1 MSESSLRA
9 NSCLEL
15 SEIKRLDSLLR
26 QCETLSYDDLS
37 SCSSN
42 GDAELADY
50 MEPKGRLKSRRRRNS
65 SANLMNTTST
75 GTPPPP
81 ATSRSAAIRALS
93 NLNVFH
99 SAKKIMRMVQEN
111 PDRNSLLPRDTR
123 HAHHHHQHRPDEGDD
138 CYKTQSCSNLQK
150 PCTGSCSCC
159 AALGGGSCGC
169 FNNDQGSSP
178 ASKPSAGNAASSNNG
193 GDHFFSISENF
204 LATAADNEA
213 NAATESDCQC
223 YDPPPLTP
231 NPDPKKQTAIRKR
244 RQSEKPATN
253 PAQLLAA
260 PSDAIS
266 AMKTHKSETFVKQR
280 RFDVDEDNRI
290 VNINETPNIVP
301 ISLNDVNREPGT
313 ATFRNQKSLDNK
325 SDRSATSARS
335 MRSKFSPQYLTRKIS
350 TKTGSVGGDGDGGGG
365 GGPVGVGG
373 IAGGIGDGGAKELLL
388 GLNFEKMLPEPVE
401 TVLSL
406 GADVLPEYKL
416 QSPRVHKWTILH
428 YSPFKAV
435 WDWII
440 LILVMYTAIFT
451 PYVAAFL
458 LNEPDFNQRKNR
470 KYADDPIVIID
481 LIVDVTFVIDILIN
495 FRTTFVNGQDEV
507 VSHPGRIAVHYLS
520 GWFLIDLVAAIP
532 FDLLL
537 VGSDTDEL
545 GLDKDETTTL
555 IGLLKTARLLRL
567 VRVARKIDR
576 YSEYG
581 AAVLVLLMATFALIA
596 HWLAC
601 IWYAIGNAERPMMKN
616 KIGWLDAL
624 ADATQEYYYAN
635 NTGGGPSIKSRYV
648 TALYFTFTSLTSVG
662 FGNVAPNTDAEKIF
676 TICVMLVGSL
686 MYASI
691 FGNVSAIIQRLYS
704 GTARYHT
711 QMLRVREFIRF
722 HQIPNPLRQRLEE
735 YFQHAWT
742 YTNGIDMNSVL
753 KGFPECLQADICL
766 HLNRNLL
773 TNCSA
778 FEAASPGCLRALSLK
793 FKTTHA
799 PPGDTLVH
807 KGDVLTYLYFISRG
821 SIEILKDDVVMAILG
836 KDDIFGENPCTH
848 TTLGKSNSNVKA
860 LTYCDLHKIHRDD
873 LLDVLDLFPEFYDSF
888 VNSLEI
894 TYNMRDEEQA
904 GIELRH
910 RHMRLGSQDRDSD
923 TRSYV
928 RRINTVHHRPSQ
940 TKCDI
945 PNDRSSGQ
953 LSTNFDD
960 DRKFSISGMMT
971 QIKRSIPDLRSN
983 KHQPLT
989 STCASPNESPKSSHK
1004 HSPPGDLQSPKG
1016 AAPDAVTLSAISQR
1030 ACVCGP
1036 KEGVLPPPL
1045 PLPGGGGGGGG
1056 MRTSGTIDL
1065 NIKCSTDEDG
1075 FHHHHGAPGT
1085 SSRERDR
1092 DRDRDHRDE
1101 HRHHHSHH
1109 EHLGSSVT
1117 NQLSA
1122 LTIRLDNL
1130 EGSLKKDIRT
1140 ILDLLHQQ
1148 QQQMHQQHQLQQM
1161 QMQQS
1166 GKTAMS
1172 SYQPSESDFSF
1183 DMCGSGVGGT
1193 GGGDSG
1199 AAMARSQHQQQH
1211 SHQHQHQH
1219 QQQQQQQ
1226 QMQQRAS
1233 GTSVQR
1239 SVSQP
1244 ECANEK
1250 SLFKCSKF
1258 SSFNQPMD
1266 DTPEGHN
1273 WNIFAPIAKLES
1285 LDEIDQDSKHST
1297 GQEKPQ

>member
-1 MSESSLRA
+1 MSETSLRA
-9 NSCLEL
+9 NSCIEL
-15 SEIKRLDSLLR
+15 SEIKKLDSLLR

-37 SCSSN
+37 SSSN
-42 GDAELADY
+42 GDHELADY
-50 MEPKGRLKSRRRRNS
+50 MEPKGRMKRRNS
-65 SANLMNTTST
+65 STNLIT
-75 GTPPPP
+75 TPPI
-81 ATSRSAAIRALS
+81 TRTAIRALS
-93 NLNVFH
+93 NLNIFS
-99 SAKKIMRMVQEN
+99 SAKKIMRMVNESSSYY
-111 PDRNSLLPRDTR
+111 DRNCALP
-123 HAHHHHQHRPDEGDD
+123 QMSQES
-138 CYKTQSCSNLQK
+138 YKTKSCSSLQK
-150 PCTGSCSCC
+150 PVCYGNPK
-159 AALGGGSCGC
+159 ADE
-169 FNNDQGSSP
+169 N
-178 ASKPSAGNAASSNNG
+178 SA
-193 GDHFFSISENF
+193 DHFFSISENI
-204 LATAADNEA
+204 LTTADRENGGGAKGDCSEC
-213 NAATESDCQC
+213 ECQC
-223 YDPPPLTP
+223 PPHVDNSSNGKNGNPP
-231 NPDPKKQTAIRKR
+231 NAVSQKAIRKR
-244 RQSEKPATN
+244 RHNEKQSNNHHHHQSHQPKNSVMSPTA
-253 PAQLLAA
+253 AAAVVAA
-260 PSDAIS
+260 PVLRKPLKSDQL
-266 AMKTHKSETFVKQR
+266 VKQR
-280 RFDVDEDNRI
+280 RIDPDDENRI

-301 ISLNDVNREPGT
+301 ISLDDVTDSFPYEEACRGIDDDGEHRALPSI
-313 ATFRNQKSLDNK
+313 RKQKSLDNK
-325 SDRSATSARS
+325 SDKSQLSQADSTRSRT
-335 MRSKFSPQYLTRKIS
+335 KFSPQYLSRKIS
-350 TKTGSVGGDGDGGGG
+350 CKATSIGEGEATIEGG
-365 GGPVGVGG
+365 V
-373 IAGGIGDGGAKELLL
+373 KELLL
-388 GLNFEKMLPEPVE
+388 GHKFEKILPEPVE

-624 ADATQEYYYAN
+624 AEATQEYYYAN

-773 TNCSA
+773 NNCSA

-807 KGDVLTYLYFISRG
+807 KGDVLTYLYFIARG

-848 TTLGKSNSNVKA
+848 ATLGKSNSNVKA

-923 TRSYV
+923 SRSYV
-928 RRINTVHHRPSQ
+928 RRISTVHHQRQSQ

-960 DRKFSISGMMT
+960 DRKFSISGMMSH
-971 QIKRSIPDLRSN
+971 IKRSIPDLRSN

-989 STCASPNESPKSSHK
+989 STCGSPNESPKSSHK
-1004 HSPPGDLQSPKG
+1004 HSPPSDHLSPKV
-1016 AAPDAVTLSAISQR
+1016 ALDTVTLSAISNR
-1030 ACVCGP
+1030 ACMCGTKELPVGRPDTVC
-1036 KEGVLPPPL
+1036 
-1045 PLPGGGGGGGG
+1045 
-1056 MRTSGTIDL
+1056 TSCTVDL
-1065 NIKCSTDEDG
+1065 NIKYSQDRDM
-1075 FHHHHGAPGT
+1075 HHHTAPPSNG
-1085 SSRERDR
+1085 SRQYQRVVGEPL
-1092 DRDRDHRDE
+1092 
-1101 HRHHHSHH
+1101 RHQDN
-1109 EHLGSSVT
+1109 LGSVP
-1117 NQLSA
+1117 NQLSD
-1122 LTIRLDNL
+1122 LTIRLDSL

-1140 ILDLLHQQ
+1140 ILDILHQQ
-1148 QQQMHQQHQLQQM
+1148 QQMQLQFHQQQLQHQ
-1161 QMQQS
+1161 QQQLQQS
-1166 GKTAMS
+1166 GKTGMS

-1183 DMCGSGVGGT
+1183 DMCVGVGV
-1193 GGGDSG
+1193 SG
-1199 AAMARSQHQQQH
+1199 AGEQASSMAKQQQA
-1211 SHQHQHQH
+1211 
-1219 QQQQQQQ
+1219 
-1226 QMQQRAS
+1226 QQR
-1233 GTSVQR
+1233 TNVQR

-1266 DTPEGHN
+1266 DAPESHN

-1297 GQEKPQ
+1297 SQEKPQ